1 MANEWTFVAACVVGI
16 ASAGWLGGCASSRSA
31 AVPTADVLMQP
42 VAVSP
47 EVARGMRV
55 FGADGRVV
63 AWADLVRA
71 ASGADV
77 VLIGENHGHELGL
90 ASAAALWEDVLE
102 RSPRAVLAMEF
113 FERDEQVA
121 LDDYVSGV
129 TDERA
134 FIKASGR
141 TSGNYAPGHRAMVE
155 RARAARRP
163 VIAANA
169 PRRYVRLARLNG
181 YEPLREL
188 SEEQARL
195 FAIPDSSPTQAYREA
210 FGAIMDRNA
219 GLSEAQK
226 QDGAFMAER
235 VKTLDASFRS
245 QWMWDWTMG
254 ESVARAQKFGTPV
267 VLVVGRFH
275 VDHDGGTVQAVRSHA
290 PGVRTVVVSF
300 VDAAVPTEG
309 IGETERARGDFVVFV
324 GPSVEK

>member
-1 MANEWTFVAACVVGI
+1 MANEWILAAACAVGMV
-16 ASAGWLGGCASSRSA
+16 SAGSLGGCASSRSA
-31 AVPTADVLMQP
+31 KVASVEVLMSP

-47 EVARGMRV
+47 EVARGVRV
-55 FGADGRVV
+55 FGADGRVA

-71 ASGADV
+71 ASAADV

-121 LDDYVSGV
+121 LDDYLSGV

-134 FIKASGR
+134 FLNAAAR
-141 TSGNYAPGHRAMVE
+141 TAGNYAPGHRAMVE

-169 PRRYVRLARLNG
+169 PRRYIRLARLHG
-181 YEPLREL
+181 YDWLRDL

-195 FAIPDSSPTQAYREA
+195 FAIPGSSPTAAYRAA
-210 FGAIMDRNA
+210 FGDVMDRNA
-219 GLSEAQK
+219 GLTEAQR
-226 QDGAFMAER
+226 QDPVFMADR
-235 VKTLDASFRS
+235 AKALDASFRS

-254 ESVARAQKFGTPV
+254 QSVARAQKFGTPV

-275 VDHDGGTVQAVRSHA
+275 VDHDGGTVQAVRAHA
-290 PGVRTVVVSF
+290 LGVRTVVVSF
-300 VDAAVPTEG
+300 VDDHAPADG
-309 IGETERARGDFVVFV
+309 LAERDRGRADFVLYV
-324 GPSVEK
+324 GSARAE

>member
-1 MANEWTFVAACVVGI
+1 MANEWLLVAACAVGMV
-16 ASAGWLGGCASSRSA
+16 SAGSLGGCASSRTA
-31 AVPTADVLMQP
+31 AAPSADVLMRP
-42 VAVSP
+42 VTVSP
-47 EVARGMRV
+47 EAARGVRV

-71 ASGADV
+71 ASAADV

-141 TSGNYAPGHRAMVE
+141 TAGNYAPGHRAMVE

-169 PRRYVRLARLNG
+169 TRRYVRLARLNG

-188 SEEQARL
+188 SEAQTRL
-195 FAIPDSSPTQAYREA
+195 FAIPDSSPTKAYREA
-210 FGAIMDRNA
+210 FGEVMDRNA
-219 GLSEAQK
+219 GLSEAQM
-226 QDGAFMAER
+226 QDAVFMAER
-235 VKTLDASFRS
+235 VKTLDATFRS

-275 VDHDGGTVQAVRSHA
+275 VDHDGGTVQAVRAHA
-290 PGVRTVVVSF
+290 PGVRAVVVSF
-300 VDAAVPTEG
+300 VDAMPPVDG
-309 IGETERARGDFVVFV
+309 IGEKERARGDFVVFV
-324 GPSVEK
+324 GPSGEK